1 MFFSFRASG
10 SASLSIRR
18 VALVYKVCVLNL
30 SYISAWVTEAYA
42 DVEPVERRLI
52 RRLFIFGFIFIFFFL
67 WISRLF
73 SSSYH
78 ASLVR
83 PNLSRNFILSLFS
96 LHYPFVSRL
105 VICMATSKAFDVF
118 RLGKLFPRGVGLLSL
133 MGQWAVYLGLH
144 FLIGILELWRN

>member
-1 MFFSFRASG
+1 M
-10 SASLSIRR
+10 
-18 VALVYKVCVLNL
+18 ALVYKVCVLNL

-52 RRLFIFGFIFIFFFL
+52 RRLFIFGFIIIIFL

-73 SSSYH
+73 SSYH

-133 MGQWAVYLGLH
+133 MGQWAVYLGLLL
-144 FLIGILELWRN
+144 FIGILDLWRN